1 MNSKVF
7 ITLLFLIF
15 NIWYLVFIYYIFYK
29 ELKEL
34 YQEKEEQEKTIEL
47 TRCENYKLKE
57 YIEKLESL
65 LYNESKEDDHGNKR
79 NH

>member
-15 NIWYLVFIYYIFYK
+15 NIWYAIFIYYIFYQ
-29 ELKEL
+29 ELKRLSRENI
-34 YQEKEEQEKTIEL
+34 EQEKTIEL
-47 TRCENYKLKE
+47 TRLENYKQKC

-65 LYNESKEDDHGNKR
+65 LYNESKEDSNGVKR
-79 NH
+79 NC